1 MGGMGGMGG
10 IGMGGLLGG
19 RTLRIFLEGDLAI
32 FRGIFE
38 RVILEVFLDLFVFMP
53 FIFTIGVPLFIF
65 LIEIEERLGEL
76 FFPIYFFKSF

>member
-1 MGGMGGMGG
+1 
-10 IGMGGLLGG
+10 MGGLLGG

-38 RVILEVFLDLFVFMP
+38 RGIFERGILEVFLDLFVFMP

-76 FFPIYFFKSF
+76 IFPRYFFKSF